1 MLLSFSVLVL
11 VLAFVFAF
19 GRVLETVGVGRRGRR
34 RKVGMIVESRVYAGM
49 GSSLVREVVCSML
62 FCGGECVSENEG
74 KGRWVERRRG
84 RERR

>member
-11 VLAFVFAF
+11 VLVIAF
-19 GRVLETVGVGRRGRR
+19 GRVLEMVGVG

-62 FCGGECVSENEG
+62 FCESECVNEVCLAMDG
-74 KGRWVERRRG
+74 
-84 RERR
+84 